1 MALRDLATHS
11 GRLGATWAIH
21 QCGLARLWLAY
32 IGFDWLDMA
41 ALGDQP
47 MQLIRLASWI
57 ELTAM
62 KLRDS
67 ATHSGRL
74 RATWVTCCAALR
86 DWLPRTGFDC
96 LNLHALG
103 DQPIQL
109 IRFASST
116 ELTHRGANENPN
128 A

>member
-1 MALRDLATHS
+1 MHD
-11 GRLGATWAIH
+11 W
-21 QCGLARLWLAY
+21 LAR
-32 IGFDWLDMA
+32 IGFDWLHLA

-62 KLRDS
+62 NLRDS

-74 RATWVTCCAALR
+74 RATWVTCCTALR
-86 DWLPRTGFDC
+86 GWLPRTGFDC

-103 DQPIQL
+103 DQPVQL
-109 IRFASST
+109 IR
-116 ELTHRGANENPN
+116 
-128 A
+128 